1 MKKIA
6 NIPSNYGKIYTQN
19 QYQTPLHIQQLERI
33 VLNTVLF
40 TENGRLIVTMPPR
53 HGKSEYI
60 SKYLPAWYLS
70 NFPDRRIIL
79 TSYEASFAFDWAF
92 KAKEVYKYISIYEN
106 LPKLKIERM
115 NYWVTEAGGSMTA
128 VGAGGAITG
137 KGADLLIIDDP
148 IKNAEQALSSG
159 QREKLWEWFNAVALT
174 RLEPKGKIIIVQ
186 TRWHEDD
193 LAGRLL
199 KTSNKWNL
207 LKMPAIDDDGKALW
221 EERFS
226 VEYLEEIKRQIGT
239 YWWNCLYQQEPIS
252 QDNRIF
258 KTEYWRYYDTEVED
272 GFVIQSWDTAFK
284 TSTLNDYSVC
294 TTWAVADGKY
304 YLLDL
309 YRGKIEFPDLVRQVK
324 AEFDKHKPRIILI
337 EDAASGQ
344 SLIQQLRRDTALP
357 IKPVKA
363 EKDKVVR
370 ANLILPLLENGL
382 VYLPSNSIKTR
393 DVVEECASFPLG
405 AHDDIVDSITQAL
418 SYLQNINPNN
428 KKGIGVFN
436 FKSKKSK
443 IFGALK

>member
-1 MKKIA
+1 
-6 NIPSNYGKIYTQN
+6 
-19 QYQTPLHIQQLERI
+19 
-33 VLNTVLF
+33 
-40 TENGRLIVTMPPR
+40 MPPR

-60 SKYLPAWYLS
+60 SKFLPAWYLL
-70 NFPDRRIIL
+70 NFPEKRVIL
-79 TSYEASFAFDWAF
+79 TSYEASFAFDWCY
-92 KAKEVYKYISIYEN
+92 KTREVYKYLRHFFNAPN
-106 LPKLKIERM
+106 LKVERM
-115 NYWVTEAGGSMTA
+115 NYWLTEQNGSMNA
-128 VGAGGAITG
+128 IGAGGAITG

>member
-1 MKKIA
+1 
-6 NIPSNYGKIYTQN
+6 
-19 QYQTPLHIQQLERI
+19 
-33 VLNTVLF
+33 
-40 TENGRLIVTMPPR
+40 MPPR

-60 SKYLPAWYLS
+60 SKYLPAWYLL
-70 NFPDRRIIL
+70 NFPEKRVIL
-79 TSYEASFAFDWAF
+79 TSYEASFAFDWCF
-92 KAKEVYKYISIYEN
+92 KAREVYQHLRPFFNAPN
-106 LPKLKIERM
+106 LKVERM
-115 NYWVTEAGGSMTA
+115 NYWLTEQNGSMNA
-128 VGAGGAITG
+128 IGAGGAITG

-174 RLEPKGKIIIVQ
+174 RLEPDGKIIIVQ

-239 YWWNCLYQQEPIS
+239 YWWSCLYQQEPIS
-252 QDNRIF
+252 ETNQIF
-258 KTEYWRYYDTEVED
+258 KTEYWQYYDKEISSN
-272 GFVIQSWDTAFK
+272 FIIQSWDTAFK
-284 TSTLNDYSVC
+284 TSTFNDYSVC
-294 TTWAVADGKY
+294 TTWGVEDGKY

-324 AEFDKHKPRIILI
+324 AEFDKYKPRIILI

-363 EKDKVVR
+363 ESDKVVR

-393 DVVEECASFPLG
+393 DVVEECVSFPLG

-418 SYLQNINPNN
+418 YYLQNINPNN
-428 KKGIGVFN
+428 KGIGVFN

-443 IFGALK
+443 VFGALQ

>member
-6 NIPSNYGKIYTQN
+6 NIPSNVAKIYTLN
-19 QYQTPLHIQQLERI
+19 NYSTPYHIQVLEKS
-33 VLNTVLF
+33 VLRTIF
-40 TENGRLIVTMPPR
+40 TDSGRLIVTMPPR

-60 SKYLPAWYLS
+60 SKFLPAWYLL
-70 NFPDRRIIL
+70 NFPEKRVIL
-79 TSYEASFAFDWAF
+79 TSYEATFASDWCY
-92 KAKEVYKYISIYEN
+92 KAREVYQHLRPFFN
-106 LPKLKIERM
+106 APNLKIERM
-115 NYWVTEAGGSMTA
+115 NYWLTEQNGSMNA
-128 VGAGGAITG
+128 IGAGGAITG

-174 RLEPKGKIIIVQ
+174 RLEPDGKIIIVQ

-199 KTSNKWNL
+199 KTSDKWDL
-207 LKMPAIDDDGKALW
+207 LKMPAINDDGKALW

-226 VEYLEEIKRQIGT
+226 VEYLLEIKRQIGT

-252 QDNRIF
+252 ETNQIF
-258 KTEYWRYYDTEVED
+258 KSEYWQYYNQEISSN
-272 GFVIQSWDTAFK
+272 FIIQSWDTAFK
-284 TSTLNDYSVC
+284 TSSLNDYTVC
-294 TTWAVADGKY
+294 TTWAVEDGKY

-324 AEFDKHKPRIILI
+324 AEFDKYKPRVILI

-428 KKGIGVFN
+428 NKGIGVFN

-443 IFGALK
+443 IFGALQ

>member
-19 QYQTPLHIQQLERI
+19 QYQTPLHIQQLEKI

-60 SKYLPAWYLS
+60 SKYLPAWYLA
-70 NFPDRRIIL
+70 NFPNRRIIL

-92 KAKEVYKYISIYEN
+92 KAKEVYKYISIFEN

-199 KTSNKWNL
+199 KTSDKWTL
-207 LKMPAIDDDGKALW
+207 LKMPAIDGNGKALW

-294 TTWAVADGKY
+294 TTWAVEDGKY

-324 AEFDKHKPRIILI
+324 LEFDKYKPRIILI

-363 EKDKVVR
+363 ESDKVVR

-418 SYLQNINPNN
+418 YYLQNIRPNN
-428 KKGIGVFN
+428 NGVGVFN

-443 IFGALK
+443 VFGALQ